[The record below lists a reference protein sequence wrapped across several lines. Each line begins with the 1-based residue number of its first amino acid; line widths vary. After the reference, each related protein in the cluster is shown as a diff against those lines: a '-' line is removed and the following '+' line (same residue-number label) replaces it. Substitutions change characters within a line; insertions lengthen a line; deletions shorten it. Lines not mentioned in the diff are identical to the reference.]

1 MCRCFLLLTYSL
13 SYFLSPLSN
22 IPHPRFFAFPPPQMN
37 RHATLPLPI
46 LILNFLFLF
55 LVRINESMNQR
66 HYDITNLATPPQ
78 IQARREQVHST
89 NHDPRTTQPHNHAFF
104 SLLPVF
110 FSQSCRSSLIYTYAH
125 MICTHMRIYGYFF
138 FQTHERIH
146 VCIFCRCFK
155 GIEASDLG
163 MRRRETW
170 EKWILEMANT

>member
-1 MCRCFLLLTYSL
+1 MLFASHLLFILFSIPPFQHSTSSL
-13 SYFLSPLSN
+13 L
-22 IPHPRFFAFPPPQMN
+22 RFPPTTDESP

-110 FSQSCRSSLIYTYAH
+110 FSIMQIELDLYVRTYDMYAH
-125 MICTHMRIYGYFF
+125 
-138 FQTHERIH
+138 
-146 VCIFCRCFK
+146 
-155 GIEASDLG
+155 
-163 MRRRETW
+163 
-170 EKWILEMANT
+170 ANLWLLFLPNT